1 MVLFPLRPVKC
12 GLTVSHSRGGL
23 CALWRSVGFIP
34 LFRLSLWASRSIS
47 RCIAMPSGFY
57 TVLPSVAVRGGCGFD
72 CSADVAIICLGNIIT
87 QCLNNSKCKITL
99 FFKHFQIPQSLYYRA
114 FSTFSHSQKTPNLQ
128 IIGSDQIKG
137 GGGTFFPVPPSQN
150 PHHHVTSPLASLFDL
165 VPRKP
170 RSTHRSFSTFTA
182 GTIWKV

>member
-1 MVLFPLRPVKC
+1 
-12 GLTVSHSRGGL
+12 
-23 CALWRSVGFIP
+23 
-34 LFRLSLWASRSIS
+34 
-47 RCIAMPSGFY
+47 MPFWFS
-57 TVLPSVAVRGGCGFD
+57 TVLPSVAVRGGCGFGLLGKI
-72 CSADVAIICLGNIIT
+72 ALFCLANIIT
-87 QCLNNSKCKITL
+87 RRLNNSKCKMLYFSI
-99 FFKHFQIPQSLYYRA
+99 HFRCPQSLCYRT

-128 IIGSDQIKG
+128 INRNETIVRR
-137 GGGTFFPVPPSQN
+137 GGTFFPVPPSQN